1 MSFRAINGI
10 LCVSECWNSGRD
22 YQVSSKSSEEM
33 MDLLKEL
40 AMLKEMDEKH
50 ETAAG
55 SDVDTAEL
63 ESRKKRRHEICE
75 QIKALGGLIG

>member
-1 MSFRAINGI
+1 MGVR
-10 LCVSECWNSGRD
+10 VWNSGRD

-40 AMLKEMDEKH
+40 AMLKAMDEKH

-55 SDVDTAEL
+55 SDVDSAEL
-63 ESRKKRRHEICE
+63 ESRKRRRHEICE
-75 QIKALGGLIG
+75 QIKALGGPAA